1 MTASALVASPTG
13 AGTAL
18 EAIAVTKRF
27 GPVLALD
34 RVDLKVRSGTI
45 HALLG
50 ENGAG
55 KSTLMKCLTGYY
67 RADAGQFLVADREHD
82 AQSPRDAGRAGIGM
96 VYQHFTLLPSMTVA
110 ENMLLARGALPFR
123 IDWARERRALDA
135 LLVGMPLRVPLG
147 ALVSSLSAGEKQK
160 VEILKQLALGHKLL
174 ILDEPTSVLAPQE
187 ADEVLGLLHAMA
199 RDGAV
204 TVVMITHK
212 LREVLRFADDVT
224 VLRRGSNVGNGPVAG
239 LEGADLAEMMVG
251 RQAPRAAVTRARA
264 ASSGFRLEIE
274 DLVVRGDQGAL
285 AVQGLSLKAEGGTIV
300 GIAGV
305 SGNGQR
311 ELVETLA
318 GQRDAERGRIRVH
331 DADYRFTRAEA
342 ARLGIACLPDE
353 PAYNAGVGE
362 MTALENLSLRDY
374 DRPPLSGPRGFWLKP
389 AAMRRHAAA
398 AVARYGIRLGGL
410 ASPLST
416 LSGGNVQRLVLAR
429 ELEGEV
435 GLLVASNP
443 CFGLDFAA
451 VAQIHDQIL
460 RVRNAGAAV
469 LLVTE
474 DLDELLEL
482 ADRIL
487 VIFEGRIVAET
498 DRASATRSAIGR
510 AMAGAGAAA

>member
-1 MTASALVASPTG
+1 MTGPVPGHAA
-13 AGTAL
+13 TAL

-27 GPVLALD
+27 GAVLALD
-34 RVDLKVRSGTI
+34 AVDMKVRTGTI

-55 KSTLMKCLTGYY
+55 KSTLMKCLMGYH
-67 RADAGQFLVADREHD
+67 RADAGQFLVAGREHD
-82 AQSPRDAGRAGIGM
+82 ARSPRDAGRAGIGM

-110 ENMLLARGALPFR
+110 ENLLLARDALPFR
-123 IDWARERRALDA
+123 IDWARERRTLDA
-135 LLVGMPLRVPLG
+135 AMAGMPFQVPLG
-147 ALVSSLSAGEKQK
+147 VEVSSLSAGEKQK
-160 VEILKQLALGHKLL
+160 VEILKQLYLGHRLL
-174 ILDEPTSVLAPQE
+174 VLDEPTSVLAPQE

-212 LREVLRFADDVT
+212 FREVLRFADDVT
-224 VLRRGSNVGNGPVAG
+224 VLRRGGKVHAGPVAG
-239 LEGADLAEMMVG
+239 LTAEDLAELMVG
-251 RQAPRAAVTRARA
+251 TRPVGASVTRTPAVQR
-264 ASSGFRLEIE
+264 GFGLEIE
-274 DLVVRGDQGAL
+274 DLVVLDDHGEA
-285 AVQGLSLKAEGGTIV
+285 AVRGLSLAAKGGTVV

-318 GQRDAERGRIRVH
+318 GQRAAERGRIRVH
-331 DADYRFTRAEA
+331 GADYRFTRAEA
-342 ARLGIACLPDE
+342 ASLGVACLPDE
-353 PAYNAGVGE
+353 PAQNAGVAE

-374 DRPPLSGPRGFWLKP
+374 DRPPLAGRRGFWLRHR
-389 AAMRRHAAA
+389 AMRRQAEER
-398 AVARYGIRLGGL
+398 VARYGVKLDGL
-410 ASPLST
+410 SAPLTS

-429 ELEGEV
+429 ELEGDV

-460 RVRNAGAAV
+460 RVRNAGGAV

-482 ADRIL
+482 ADRII
-487 VIFEGRIVAET
+487 VIFEGSIVFET
-498 DRASATRSAIGR
+498 DRRSASRPEIGR
-510 AMAGAGAAA
+510 AMAGAAAS

>member
-1 MTASALVASPTG
+1 MTAPLAKRIEP
-13 AGTAL
+13 GTAL
-18 EAIAVTKRF
+18 EAIAVSKRF

-34 RVDLKVRSGTI
+34 AVDLKVASGTI

-55 KSTLMKCLTGYY
+55 KSTLMKCLMGYY
-67 RADAGQFLVADREHD
+67 RADAGQFLVAGSEHH
-82 AQSPRDAGRAGIGM
+82 ARSPRDAGRAGIGM
-96 VYQHFTLLPSMTVA
+96 VYQHFTLMPSMSVA
-110 ENMLLARGALPFR
+110 ENLLLARDKLPFR
-123 IDWARERRALDA
+123 IDWARERHALEA
-135 LLVGMPLRVPLG
+135 MMATMPFQVPLG
-147 ALVSSLSAGEKQK
+147 AQISSLSAGEKQK
-160 VEILKQLALGHKLL
+160 VEILKQLYLGHRLL
-174 ILDEPTSVLAPQE
+174 ILDEPTSVLTPQE
-187 ADEVLGLLHAMA
+187 ADEVLGLLQAMTRA
-199 RDGAV
+199 GAV

-212 LREVLRFADDVT
+212 FREVLGFADAVT
-224 VLRRGSNVGNGPVAG
+224 VLRRGRKVGEGAVAG
-239 LEGADLAEMMVG
+239 RTAAELAELMIGTQPTTSAVVRG
-251 RQAPRAAVTRARA
+251 AAIPR
-264 ASSGFRLEIE
+264 GFSLEID
-274 DLVVRGDQGAL
+274 DLVVLGDRGTP
-285 AVQGLSLKAEGGTIV
+285 AVRNLSLVAEGGAIL

-331 DADYRFTRAEA
+331 GADYGFTRREA

-353 PAYNAGVGE
+353 PAQNAGVAE
-362 MTALENLSLRDY
+362 MSALENLSLRDY
-374 DRPPLSGPRGFWLKP
+374 DRPPSSGRRGFWLKQQ
-389 AAMRRHAAA
+389 AMRRRAEA
-398 AVARYGIRLGGL
+398 AVALYGIRLGGL
-410 ASPLST
+410 SAPLTS

-451 VAQIHDQIL
+451 VTQIRDQIL
-460 RVRNAGAAV
+460 RVRNTGAAV

-487 VIFEGRIVAET
+487 VIFEGSIVYET
-498 DRASATRSAIGR
+498 SRQSASRAAIGH
-510 AMAGAGAAA
+510 AMAGSTAA